1 MKKHLKYAGEALYDA
16 LKYGIVFPYHTTLG
30 ALGVGGLVLG
40 GGALY
45 NRNKRKREEANNS
58 GLNGIEPGLQKPSY
72 EELYNY
78 YDQET
83 QGQAT
88 PEELDA
94 LTKDALIRMG

>member
-1 MKKHLKYAGEALYDA
+1 MKKHLKYAGQKIMEGLGYVPPP
-16 LKYGIVFPYHTTLG
+16 VFP
-30 ALGVGGLVLG
+30 AVGVGGLVLG

-45 NRNKRKREEANNS
+45 NRNKRKREEVNNS
-58 GLNGIEPGLQKPSY
+58 RSNGIEPGLQKPSY

-94 LTKDALIRMG
+94 LTKDALMKMG